1 MKTAILIIGLIFS
14 MPKLF
19 YSHKSDSIGGGV
31 VCFEDKKNITFK
43 QGCKPALGWVC
54 CAKTKDFEL

>member
-1 MKTAILIIGLIFS
+1 

-19 YSHKSDSIGGGV
+19 YSQQSDSKGGGA
-31 VCFEDKKNITFK
+31 VCFENKKNITFK